1 MPSFWQMQRERV
13 VCMNQQISREVLDA
27 ILKGIDE
34 AIHVVD
40 LTGTTIYYN
49 DVASNHDGLKANEVV
64 GKQLL
69 QAFPSLNSQ
78 SSTLLRVIHTS
89 KPILNETQVYV
100 NIHGKKIETVNST
113 YPLYVDGELVGA
125 VEIAKDYTR
134 LKAISE
140 KLLHLQ
146 SLMFTPQ
153 QKRKKAT
160 QHIYTFD
167 NLLTLNKELMEIKEH
182 AKKLAS
188 SPSPILVF
196 GESGTGKELFV
207 QAIHQASTA
216 TKGPFITQNCAAIPE
231 TLLESIL
238 FGTTKGSYT
247 GALDRPGLF
256 ELADE
261 GTLFLDEIHAMPPEL
276 QAKLLR
282 ILEDGELRR
291 VGSVKS
297 KTVNVRVIAAMNI
310 HPKEAIEK
318 KLMRADLFYRLNVL
332 TFELPPLRKR
342 KEDILYLSNYFIGQY
357 NNLLGKQVQGL
368 SKQAEYIFLDHSWPG
383 NVRELKHTLE
393 YMMNLCEE
401 QMLTEANLPIMLKY
415 KKADAAM
422 GSAPL
427 KEKMMKFEQ
436 ELIQQALEDSE
447 GNIKKAAQFLQ
458 IPRQTLQYKIQ
469 KYNISTAE
477 NSANH

>member
-1 MPSFWQMQRERV
+1 
-13 VCMNQQISREVLDA
+13 MNQHISREVLDA

-49 DVASNHDGLKANEVV
+49 DVAANHDGLKANEVV

-69 QAFPSLNSQ
+69 HAFPALNSQ
-78 SSTLLRVIHTS
+78 SSTLLRVIHSS

-100 NIHGKKIETVNST
+100 NIHGKRIETVNST

-134 LKAISE
+134 LKAISD

-146 SLMFTPQ
+146 SRMFTPQ
-153 QKRKKAT
+153 QKGKKAT
-160 QHIYTFD
+160 QHLYTFD
-167 NLLTLNKELMEIKEH
+167 NLITLNKELMEIKNH

-207 QAIHQASTA
+207 QAIHEASA
-216 TKGPFITQNCAAIPE
+216 VTKGPFITQNCAAIPE
-231 TLLESIL
+231 ALLESIL

-247 GALDRPGLF
+247 GAVDRPGLF

-297 KTVNVRVIAAMNI
+297 KTVHVRVIAAMNI
-310 HPKEAIEK
+310 HPKKAIEK
-318 KLMRADLFYRLNVL
+318 KLLRADLYYRLNVL

-342 KEDILYLSNYFIGQY
+342 KEDILYLTNYFIGQY

-368 SKQAEYIFLDHSWPG
+368 SKQAEFIFLNHSWPG

-401 QMLTEANLPIMLKY
+401 SKLTENHLPIILKQ
-415 KKADAAM
+415 KNEECPKM
-422 GSAPL
+422 NSSSL
-427 KEKMMKFEQ
+427 REKMMKLEQ
-436 ELIQQALEDSE
+436 ELIQQALENSE
-447 GNIKKAAQFLQ
+447 GNINKAALFLQ

-469 KYNISTAE
+469 KHNITAAE
-477 NSANH
+477 NSAND